1 MTNLGEQLFHFCNY
15 FLHFVILGGPDEFLF
30 HRTNIISGNIDFN
43 PPEEFGYALPLSQRV
58 FFGQEM
64 KVIFTEPIDC
74 ELPLTF
80 DIEMTVEET
89 RNDPEIVLKK
99 EDLLLICENRV
110 LKIQVDYTRINPR
123 ILNGRDFVVEV
134 GRIGGE
140 SASYI
145 ADRNGNPIDHQ
156 TKGNIRFAKQFVDA
170 NLRRALTEFHFTK
183 RNESVDCIQKNEFD
197 HTNDLNMELGHLVG
211 MDNQDRLRV
220 SDVSC
225 NQSKSSISAKVEIL
239 PSNDGRKLLKGSKAT
254 EEDTSTDLM
263 VKLSDSLLHHEGQ
276 FRRLQDT
283 NKTPKYVISHLRI
296 IPDEEDVKKY
306 SATEAEKKEEQ
317 QILSSLIGNEFG
329 QPSLVAFAGNI
340 NLKKQMTPENE
351 KIDKLENLEK
361 ILFEERNEIEEERKR
376 LRKEKEE
383 DLTNLVREFE
393 NKRSGFD
400 LKEVFVMQ
408 VVFLFIG
415 CILGAV
421 SIFLWRGNK

>member
-1 MTNLGEQLFHFCNY
+1 M
-15 FLHFVILGGPDEFLF
+15 F
-30 HRTNIISGNIDFN
+30 HRTNIISGNIDYN
-43 PPEEFGYALPLSQRV
+43 PPEQFGYALPLSQRV

-89 RNDPEIVLKK
+89 RNNPEIVLKK

-123 ILNGRDFVVEV
+123 ILNGRNFVVEV

-145 ADRNGNPIDHQ
+145 ADTNGNQIDHQ
-156 TKGNIRFAKQFVDA
+156 TKGNVRYAKQFVDA
-170 NLRRALTEFHFTK
+170 NLRRSLTEFHFTK
-183 RNESVDCIQKNEFD
+183 KNKSVDCIQKNEFD

-211 MDNQDRLRV
+211 MNNEDRFRI

-225 NQSKSSISAKVEIL
+225 NQSKSSITAKVEIL
-239 PSNDGRKLLKGSKAT
+239 PSNGGRKLLKGSKT
-254 EEDTSTDLM
+254 IEEDSSTDLM
-263 VKLSDSLLHHEGQ
+263 VKLSDSLLNREGQ

-283 NKTPKYVISHLRI
+283 KNTTKYVISQLRI
-296 IPDEEDVKKY
+296 IPDEEDLKKY
-306 SATEAEKKEEQ
+306 SATEAEKKEEE
-317 QILSSLIGNEFG
+317 QILASLIGNEFG
-329 QPSLVAFAGNI
+329 QSSLVAFAGNN
-340 NLKKQMTPENE
+340 NLKKQMISENE
-351 KIDKLENLEK
+351 KIEKLENLEK
-361 ILFEERNEIEEERKR
+361 ILLEERNEIEEERKR

-383 DLTNLVREFE
+383 DLQNLVRELDSR
-393 NKRSGFD
+393 RSGFE

-408 VVFLFIG
+408 AVFLFIG
-415 CILGAV
+415 SILGVV
-421 SIFLWRGNK
+421 SIFFWRGNKPME